1 MKTAIVTGGL
11 GFIGS
16 NLIKTLIKN
25 NYFIIN
31 IDKVT
36 YSSNFENIPCDIKNY
51 KFYKL
56 DINQQDKFKDILKK
70 YHPNKI
76 FNLAAETHVDRSI
89 ENPKNFIKSNILG
102 VFSILESLKTYK
114 EFSKK
119 KIKLIHIYTDEV
131 YGDIKPGKK
140 SLETDRYHPSSPYA
154 ASKASS
160 DLLIYSY
167 IRTYKIPAIITNCCN
182 NYGPGQFPEKLV
194 PTIIYNLI
202 KDNNIP
208 IYGTGKNIREWI
220 YVDDHCDALLKISDK
235 GILGEQYNIGS
246 GTKLNNLEVV
256 KKIIFLFKNIKN
268 QHSKSKIVFVKDRP
282 GHDVCYSLNSS
293 KIKKKI
299 KWNPKNNFELGMKKT
314 IDWYIEKF
322 SSSFFNKKNYGKRI
336 GLIK

>member
-16 NLIKTLIKN
+16 NLIKTLEKN

-31 IDKVT
+31 IDKAT
-36 YSSNFENIPCDIKNY
+36 YSSNFANIPLNIKNY

-56 DINQQDKFKDILKK
+56 DINQQGKFTEILKK
-70 YHPNKI
+70 YRPNKI

-89 ENPKNFIKSNILG
+89 DSPKNFIKSNVLG
-102 VFSILESLKTYK
+102 VFSILESLKKYK
-114 EFSKK
+114 KFCKEE
-119 KIKLIHIYTDEV
+119 IKLIHISTDEV
-131 YGDIKPGKK
+131 YGDIRPGKK
-140 SLETDRYHPSSPYA
+140 SIETDRYNPSSPYA

-167 IRTYKIPAIITNCCN
+167 VRTYKIPAIITNCCN

-202 KDNNIP
+202 KGDNIP
-208 IYGTGKNIREWI
+208 LYGTGNNIREWI
-220 YVDDHCDALLKISDK
+220 FVDDHCNALLKISDK
-235 GILGEQYNIGS
+235 GDLGEQYNIGS
-246 GTKLNNLEVV
+246 GTKLNNLEVAN
-256 KKIIFLFKNIKN
+256 KIIFLFKNINK
-268 QHSKSKIVFVKDRP
+268 KYCASKITFVEDRP
-282 GHDVCYSLNSS
+282 GHDICYSLNSS

-299 KWNPKNNFELGMKKT
+299 KWKPKNSFNEGIKKT
-314 IDWYIEKF
+314 IAWYIDKF
-322 SSSFFNKKNYGKRI
+322 SSTYFDKKRFEKRI

>member
-1 MKTAIVTGGL
+1 MKTAIITGGL

-16 NLIKTLIKN
+16 NLIKTLAKN

-31 IDKVT
+31 IDKVS
-36 YSSNFENIPCDIKNY
+36 YASNFKNIPFNIKNY

-56 DINQQDKFKDILKK
+56 DINLQDKFIDILKK
-70 YHPNKI
+70 YRPDKI

-89 ENPKNFIKSNILG
+89 ENPKSFIKANILG
-102 VFSILESLKTYK
+102 VFSILEALRQYK
-114 EFSKK
+114 KFNNKK
-119 KIKLIHIYTDEV
+119 VKLIHISTDEV

-140 SLETDRYHPSSPYA
+140 SLETDRYNPSSPYA

-182 NYGPGQFPEKLV
+182 NYGPGQFPEKLI

-202 KDNNIP
+202 KNNNIP
-208 IYGTGKNIREWI
+208 IYGKGKNIREWI
-220 YVDDHCDALLKISDK
+220 YVDDHCDALIKVSDQ
-235 GILGEQYNIGS
+235 GILGEQYNVGS
-246 GTKLNNLEVV
+246 GIKLNNIEVA
-256 KKIIFLFKNIKN
+256 KKIISLFKKINNKHCN
-268 QHSKSKIVFVKDRP
+268 SKIIFVKDRP

-293 KIKKKI
+293 KIKQKT
-299 KWNPKNNFELGMKKT
+299 KWKLKNSFDIGIKKT
-314 IDWYIEKF
+314 IEWYIEKF
-322 SSSFFNKKNYGKRI
+322 DTSFFNKKKYGKRI